1 MDLHN
6 IFSFIL
12 LMCQNS
18 LIFLNKEPYKYLF
31 LYIYLSYNILFCLML
46 LIYYL
51 IILIHNQHI
60 FHYMDHLYNIYLFMV
75 KSMAKDF
82 WIFLYMVYIIPHFY
96 MNLIYNIH
104 QFYLNLFLLQLSFYI
119 YHIFYQPWNHFY
131 NIHLI
136 IF

>member
-1 MDLHN
+1 MMDLHN

-82 WIFLYMVYIIPHFY
+82 
-96 MNLIYNIH
+96 
-104 QFYLNLFLLQLSFYI
+104 
-119 YHIFYQPWNHFY
+119 
-131 NIHLI
+131 
-136 IF
+136 